1 MNIFHL
7 ITSYV
12 LSCFGCETFH
22 RVDLCWTEALQFQPT
37 APSLYLDC
45 LISCLWISET
55 FTQTSIRPCFHEEM
69 HPDACGLEVRK
80 TDSEISIP
88 PFETTVESQQRFEHI
103 CICSAHNASACYYVL
118 CGVAH
123 RAAVF
128 RCTCHSLFVLLPPCV
143 SISAALPPPLSLP
156 PSSPLQIKHNG
167 IHSSILFIVFEAG
180 RVGLSKA
187 PDQSV

>member
-1 MNIFHL
+1 MLDRSFAVPAHCSISLSGLFNQLLVDFRDFHTNIH
-7 ITSYV
+7 
-12 LSCFGCETFH
+12 
-22 RVDLCWTEALQFQPT
+22 
-37 APSLYLDC
+37 
-45 LISCLWISET
+45 
-55 FTQTSIRPCFHEEM
+55 PCFHEEM

-80 TDSEISIP
+80 TDSEILIP
-88 PFETTVESQQRFEHI
+88 PFETTVESQQRFKHI